1 MKYMEKLSIN
11 NFIILP
17 IAGGEWNSG
26 NKPEKLIIFKK
37 IIIYYVQSAIL
48 GTVVEI
54 RWTQTIKWIKI
65 TH

>member
-1 MKYMEKLSIN
+1 MKYVEKLSIN

-17 IAGGEWNSG
+17 ISGGDWNSG
-26 NKPEKLIIFKK
+26 NKLEQLIIKKK

-54 RWTQTIKWIKI
+54 RWTQTSE
-65 TH
+65 